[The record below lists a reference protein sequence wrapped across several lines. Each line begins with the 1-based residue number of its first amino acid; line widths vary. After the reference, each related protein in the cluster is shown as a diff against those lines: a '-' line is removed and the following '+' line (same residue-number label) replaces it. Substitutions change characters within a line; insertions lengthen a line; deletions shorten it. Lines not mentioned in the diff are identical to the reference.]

1 MSRAAPDPALA
12 PSFSSSAGRIEWL
25 LPLALTALAVAIA
38 GLTAFPLGVA
48 PSCASPLSPA
58 AGIALASVL
67 VYGWRMLGGVALG
80 SLAVQLA
87 LAASRGRHDA
97 TATLLLSLAIAGA
110 ATLQAAAGAA
120 LVRRFA
126 RRPLTLTMP
135 RDIAAFLA
143 CCAASSVVGASVATL
158 ALRAAAVVPAAK
170 VASTWGV
177 WWIGDLAGLLIATPV
192 VLTLIGRPRSEWTP
206 RRLSVG
212 LTMTLVMVFLGLA
225 MVQATRW
232 NDERLRASFSHDAS
246 SASLILET
254 QLDEPLHALEALR
267 GVFNLGR
274 HVGRAEMRVAT
285 QPWLDSGSVGSM
297 GWSERVRREEIAGF
311 EARARSEGMAGFRV
325 SDSGDALAAAD
336 AAVSALLRG
345 DDVIAVRLIEPLQGN
360 SSALGVNGLSLASA
374 RAAILRAI
382 DTGRPA
388 ATAGFRL
395 APQDPNDRR
404 IGIAIY
410 QAIYDGEFAAA
421 AEQRRSAL
429 RGVVFV
435 TLQMDSQLASVA
447 GKVPAY
453 LRLCVVDSD
462 PLADHRRLAGRFGC
476 ETAHV
481 GLGHEHPLV
490 YAGRQWD
497 LRGGAALD
505 EVPDN
510 ANRSAWTVALVG
522 LLSAA
527 MLGGS
532 LLITTGRTR
541 RIESAVRERTAA
553 LRAEVAERHVAE
565 SALRA
570 SEQRFRNILDNVPIG
585 VVYTDL
591 AGRVIQANPRYCE
604 LTGYDERELTQLSP
618 EALTHPEDFAN
629 DRLLTR
635 QLVVG
640 EIPMYRR
647 HKRCLNRAG
656 DVVWVR
662 STVSLLRDANNE
674 PWRIVGVVE
683 DITEHLRLE
692 EAERAREAAE
702 LSNRA
707 KSDFL
712 SRMSHEL
719 RTPLNAMLGFAQL
732 LEIDR
737 RNPLTAGQRP
747 WVGQIQQAGWHL
759 LEMIND
765 VLDLSRIDSGN
776 LRLQTATLEL
786 GEIVHATTALVAA
799 DAAKRAIRI
808 SAELAPEA
816 TAILGDATRVKQILT
831 NLLSNAVKYNVDNG
845 RVHIASRLVGPDV
858 VEVSVTDTGM
868 GMTPEQMEELFR
880 PFNRLGRER
889 TALQGTGIGLVIS
902 RRLAELMGGS
912 IRVKSVPGEGSSF
925 ILKLPK
931 AIDPDTVPSSLD
943 DLAAL
948 APDYHRRTVLYI
960 EDNETNVEVMRGILA
975 QRAQVQMEVALSG
988 LAGLAVV
995 RERMPHL
1002 ILLDMHLPDMSG
1014 LELLRHLKA
1023 DPATSS
1029 IPVIVVSADA
1039 TARQVDA
1046 ALDAGAFRYLT
1057 KPVGVNELLSTVDD
1071 LLDRMDTGFS

>member
-1 MSRAAPDPALA
+1 MARAVSSVPTAALA
-12 PSFSSSAGRIEWL
+12 PAAGWL
-25 LPLALTALAVAIA
+25 QWAIPLVLTALAYAGAGLITLPLAIA
-38 GLTAFPLGVA
+38 
-48 PSCASPLSPA
+48 PSFASPLYPA
-58 AGIALASVL
+58 AGVALASVL

-80 SLAVQLA
+80 ALAVQGVLHA
-87 LAASRGRHDA
+87 RGAHGASAGVV
-97 TATLLLSLAIAGA
+97 LPLAIVAA
-110 ATLQAAAGAA
+110 ATVQAGAGAA
-120 LVRRFA
+120 LVRRFV
-126 RRPLTLTMP
+126 RRPLTLTEP

-143 CCAASSVVGASVATL
+143 CCAASSIVAPTLATL
-158 ALRAAAVVPAAK
+158 ALRLTAAMPAARL
-170 VASTWGV
+170 VATWGT

-192 VLTLIGRPRSEWTP
+192 ILTVIGRPRSEWAP
-206 RRLSVG
+206 RQLSVG
-212 LTMTLVMVFLGLA
+212 LTMALVMLSLGLGIVLA
-225 MVQATRW
+225 ARW
-232 NDERLRASFSHDAS
+232 NDERVRASFTHDAS
-246 SASLILET
+246 TASLMLET
-254 QLDEPLHALEALR
+254 QLEEPLRALEALR
-267 GVFNLGR
+267 GVFSVAR
-274 HVGRAEMRVAT
+274 HLSRAEMRLAAQRWLESGAVAA
-285 QPWLDSGSVGSM
+285 M
-297 GWSERVRREEIAGF
+297 GWSERVRRDDVPAF
-311 EARARSEGMAGFRV
+311 EARARSEGLNGYRI
-325 SDSGDALAAAD
+325 SDGNEPLTGDEAAAG
-336 AAVSALLRG
+336 ALLRG
-345 DDVIAVRLIEPLQGN
+345 DDVIAVRLIEPLQANVG
-360 SSALGVNGLSLASA
+360 ALGVNGLALASA
-374 RAAILRAI
+374 RGAIQRAI
-382 DTGRPA
+382 DSGRPE
-388 ATAGFRL
+388 ATTGVL
-395 APQDPNDRR
+395 LGHGDEDRR
-404 IGIAIY
+404 MGIVIY
-410 QAIYDGEFAAA
+410 QAIYDGDFPAA
-421 AEQRRSAL
+421 AERRSAL

-435 TLQMDSQLASVA
+435 ALAMDRQLASVA

-453 LRLCVVDSD
+453 LKLCVVDTD
-462 PLADHRRLAGRFGC
+462 ALAGRHRLAGPVGC
-476 ETAHV
+476 ESERPL
-481 GLGHEHPLV
+481 LGHAHSLV
-490 YAGRQWD
+490 FAGRQWE
-497 LRGGAALD
+497 LQGSAEPA
-505 EVPDN
+505 EVPDGS
-510 ANRSAWTVALVG
+510 NRGPWTIAIVG

-527 MLGGS
+527 MLGAS

-541 RIESAVRERTAA
+541 RIEAAVRERTAA
-553 LRAEVAERHVAE
+553 LRAEVADRHVAE

-604 LTGYDERELTQLSP
+604 LTGYDEAELTRLSP
-618 EALTHPEDFAN
+618 AALAHPEDLAN
-629 DRLLTR
+629 DEMLTA
-635 QLVVG
+635 QLVAG

-647 HKRCLNRAG
+647 HKRVLNRGG
-656 DVVWVR
+656 DVAWVR
-662 STVSLLRDANNE
+662 STVSLLRDPSNE

-737 RNPLTAGQRP
+737 RHPLTATQRP
-747 WVGQIQQAGWHL
+747 WVAQIQQAGWHL

-786 GEIVHATTALVAA
+786 GEIVEATTALVAS
-799 DAAKRAIRI
+799 DAAERGIRI
-808 SAELAPEA
+808 SAELMPGTSAV
-816 TAILGDATRVKQILT
+816 LGDATRVKQILT

-845 RVHIASRLVGPDV
+845 RVHIASRLAAPEMI
-858 VEVSVTDTGM
+858 EVSVTDTGM

-925 ILKLPK
+925 ILKLPR
-931 AIDPDTVPSSLD
+931 AVDPDTVPSSLD
-943 DLAAL
+943 DLTAL
-948 APDYHRRTVLYI
+948 PAKYHRRFVLYI

-975 QRAQVQMEVALSG
+975 QRVQVRMEVAVTGLEG
-988 LAGLAVV
+988 LASVHDRL
-995 RERMPHL
+995 PHL

-1014 LELLRHLKA
+1014 LDLLCHLKA
-1023 DPATSS
+1023 DPATSA

-1039 TARQVDA
+1039 TAQQVDA
-1046 ALDAGAFRYLT
+1046 ALDAGAVRYLT
-1057 KPVGVNELLSTVDD
+1057 KPVSVNELLATVDD